1 MNLFGRFLLFLITL
15 PFIRREFAP
24 FKPIRLTFRV
34 WLHDIDVNIH
44 LTAAR
49 YFSFGDFGRLRWLA
63 NNKLLS
69 RFVMTGYRAVLN
81 AQEITYIR
89 EFRPFSKVELEIE
102 LKCWDEK
109 YAYFEQRF
117 YCRGKLFAV
126 AHARMAIVYQSSVIS
141 MKEAFSRFG
150 YQVESPPETE
160 AIADWKATL
169 RAKREHFSS

>member
-1 MNLFGRFLLFLITL
+1 
-15 PFIRREFAP
+15 
-24 FKPIRLTFRV
+24 
-34 WLHDIDVNIH
+34 
-44 LTAAR
+44 
-49 YFSFGDFGRLRWLA
+49 
-63 NNKLLS
+63 
-69 RFVMTGYRAVLN
+69 

-150 YQVESPPETE
+150 YQVESLPETE
-160 AIADWKATL
+160 AITDWKATL
-169 RAKREHFSS
+169 RAKREHFST